1 MATAFNPIDAYKPPT
16 TASKNWWDMPTSNQL
31 GASTQSGFNLPDFGS
46 VVGSQ
51 RQASGNMMANQ
62 GAQTGQFLQNYGNAI
77 NDQEKMRAMYSRL
90 GDELNLPALQNQAQ
104 TLTST
109 LEAIPQTYGSA
120 TRGFD
125 VNANQLGRIV
135 GTKQAQLA
143 PLQQKAVGQL
153 QTAQNQIGTQM
164 GLEQAQQQK
173 ELQPY
178 DMERQFLTDRMARET
193 SLFTQDAERE
203 YNALVTKMQAGI
215 QLSEAEK
222 NRAQELEMQ
231 KRSFE
236 NAKSLAMIKEP
247 SAENILKVGK
257 GDSLYDPNTGK
268 WITAPGGTSGTG
280 GGGSGNYYGT
290 QNNGGY
296 YRGSSNQSDLD
307 YIMSQPGGEQFL
319 ISKGLIGSRGY

>member
-1 MATAFNPIDAYKPPT
+1 MATQFNPTDVFKAPT
-16 TASKNWWDMPTSNQL
+16 TPSKNWWDMPTSNQL
-31 GASTQSGFNLPDFGS
+31 GASTQGGFQLPDFGNVLS
-46 VVGSQ
+46 GQ
-51 RQASGNMMANQ
+51 RQASGSLMAGQ
-62 GAQTGQFLQNYGNAI
+62 GAQTGQFLGNYGNAI
-77 NDQEKMRAMYSRL
+77 NNQEKMRAMYSRL

-109 LEAIPQTYGSA
+109 LEAIPETYGSA

-178 DMERQFLTDRMARET
+178 EYERQFLTDRMARET

-203 YNALVTKMQAGI
+203 YNALITKMNAGI

-222 NRAQELEMQ
+222 TRAQQLEMQ
-231 KRSFE
+231 KRDFE
-236 NAKSLAMIKEP
+236 NSKATIELQNKGALDVANAKQ
-247 SAENILKVGK
+247 SA
-257 GDSLYDPNTGK
+257 TGFN
-268 WITAPGGTSGTG
+268 W
-280 GGGSGNYYGT
+280 GSYG
-290 QNNGGY
+290 
-296 YRGSSNQSDLD
+296 L
-307 YIMSQPGGEQFL
+307 
-319 ISKGLIGSRGY
+319 